1 MSRAP
6 LTYEDVLQRFLAW
19 ARPQP
24 DVRAVMIVGSRAR
37 STDHPAD
44 AFSDLDL
51 VVVSTDPDR
60 YLSETDWLEPLG
72 TPWLTFLEKQAVGEG
87 LERRVLFEGA
97 LDVDFVPL
105 PIEAVSRMAL
115 EGWPPEVA
123 AVLRRGFKLV
133 LDKDDLL
140 GRLTRGVP
148 DMALSFASPRTQE
161 EFLAVCQD
169 FLYHAVWAAKK
180 LRRGELWIAKS
191 CTDGYMKQLL
201 LEMIEWH
208 ARSERGWDH
217 DTWHGG
223 RFLEDWADPAALDGL
238 REAFA
243 YYNEA
248 DVRRALLAT
257 MALFGR
263 IGRETAARLDC
274 AYPEEA
280 DERVTAWVFGL
291 LEPT

>member
-1 MSRAP
+1 MSQAP
-6 LTYEDVLQRFLAW
+6 LTYEDVLDRFLAW
-19 ARPQP
+19 ARPRP
-24 DVRAVMIVGSRAR
+24 DVRAVMVVGSRAR

-72 TPWLTFLEKQAVGEG
+72 PPWLTFLERQAVGEG

-105 PIEAVSRMAL
+105 ANEAVRRMAL
-115 EGWPPEVA
+115 EGWPLEVA
-123 AVLRRGFKLV
+123 AVLNRGFRLV

-140 GRLTRGVP
+140 SLIASVP
-148 DMALSFASPRTQE
+148 AKTSSYAPLPTQE
-161 EFLAVCQD
+161 KFLALCHD

-191 CTDGYMKQLL
+191 CVDCHMKQILL
-201 LEMIEWH
+201 GMIEWH

-223 RFLEDWADPAALDGL
+223 RFLKEWADQRTLDGL
-238 REAFA
+238 RGAYA
-243 YYNEA
+243 YYEEA
-248 DVRRALLAT
+248 DIRRALLTT
-257 MALFGR
+257 MDLFRR
-263 IGRETAARLDC
+263 IGRETAVGLDC

-280 DERVTAWVFGL
+280 DERVTAWVVGL
-291 LEPT
+291 LAPA

>member
-1 MSRAP
+1 MSQMS
-6 LTYEDVLQRFLAW
+6 LTYEDVIDRFLAW

-24 DVRAVMIVGSRAR
+24 DVRAVMVVGSRAR
-37 STDHPAD
+37 TDHPAD

-51 VVVSTDPDR
+51 VVVTTDPDR
-60 YLSETDWLEPLG
+60 YLSQTDWLESLG
-72 TPWLTFLEKQAVGEG
+72 TPWLTFLERQAVGEG

-105 PIEAVSRMAL
+105 ANEAVRRMVL

-123 AVLRRGFKLV
+123 AVFRRGFRLV

-140 GRLTRGVP
+140 NLIAGVP
-148 DMALSFASPRTQE
+148 AETSSFASPPTQE
-161 EFLAVCQD
+161 EFLALCHD

-191 CTDGYMKQLL
+191 CVDCYMKQLL
-201 LEMIEWH
+201 LGMLEWH

-223 RFLEDWADPAALDGL
+223 RFLEEWADQRTLEGL
-238 REAFA
+238 RKAFA
-243 YYNEA
+243 HYEEA
-248 DVRRALLAT
+248 DIRRALLAT
-257 MALFGR
+257 MGLFRR
-263 IGRETAARLDC
+263 IGRETAGRSGC
-274 AYPEEA
+274 AYPEDA
-280 DERVTAWVFGL
+280 DQRVRAWVVDL
-291 LEPT
+291 LEPA

>member
-1 MSRAP
+1 VSQAP
-6 LTYEDVLQRFLAW
+6 LTYEEVLDRFLAW
-19 ARPQP
+19 ARPRP

-37 STDHPAD
+37 TDHPAD

-51 VVVSTDPDR
+51 VVVTTDPDR

-72 TPWLTFLEKQAVGEG
+72 TYWLTFLERKAVGEG

-105 PIEAVSRMAL
+105 ANEAIRRMAL
-115 EGWPPEVA
+115 EGLPPELA
-123 AVLRRGFKLV
+123 AVLRRGFNLA

-140 GRLTRGVP
+140 SLLTGGVSATTP
-148 DMALSFASPRTQE
+148 SSAPPPTQE
-161 EFLAVCQD
+161 EFLALCHD

-191 CTDGYMKQLL
+191 SADCYMKGLL
-201 LEMIEWH
+201 LGMIEWH
-208 ARSERGWDH
+208 ACSERGWDH

-223 RFLEDWADPAALDGL
+223 RFLEEWAYPGALDGL

-243 YYNEA
+243 YYEDA
-248 DVRRALLAT
+248 DLRRALLVT
-257 MALFGR
+257 MDLFRR
-263 IGRETAARLDC
+263 IGRETATRLGC

-280 DERVTAWVFGL
+280 DERVTAWVVGL
-291 LEPT
+291 LAPA

>member
-1 MSRAP
+1 MSQAP
-6 LTYEDVLQRFLAW
+6 LTYEDVLDRFLAW
-19 ARPQP
+19 ARHRP
-24 DVRAVMIVGSRAR
+24 DVRAVMVVGSRAR

-72 TPWLTFLEKQAVGEG
+72 PPWLTFLERQAVGEG

-97 LDVDFVPL
+97 LDVDFIPL
-105 PIEAVSRMAL
+105 PNEAVRRMAL

-123 AVLRRGFKLV
+123 AVLRRGFRVV

-140 GRLTRGVP
+140 SLLVGGVP
-148 DMALSFASPRTQE
+148 ATTPSSAPPPTQE
-161 EFLAVCQD
+161 EFLALCHD

-191 CTDGYMKQLL
+191 CVDCYMKQLL
-201 LEMIEWH
+201 LGMLEWH
-208 ARSERGWDH
+208 AHSERGWGY

-223 RFLEDWADPAALDGL
+223 RFFEEWADPGELGGL

-243 YYNEA
+243 YYDEA
-248 DVRRALLAT
+248 DVRRALLVT
-257 MALFGR
+257 MDLFRR
-263 IGRETAARLDC
+263 IGRQTAARLGC

-280 DERVTAWVFGL
+280 DQCVTAWVVGL
-291 LEPT
+291 LAPA

>member
-1 MSRAP
+1 MSRGL
-6 LTYEDVLQRFLAW
+6 LTYEDVLDRLLAW
-19 ARPQP
+19 ARPRP
-24 DVRAVMIVGSRAR
+24 DVRAVMVVGSRAR
-37 STDHPAD
+37 TDHPAD

-51 VVVSTDPDR
+51 IVVTTNPDR

-72 TPWLTFLEKQAVGEG
+72 TPWLTFLERQAVGEG
-87 LERRVLFEGA
+87 FERRVLFEGA
-97 LDVDFVPL
+97 IDVDFVPL
-105 PIEAVSRMAL
+105 ANEAVRRMAL

-123 AVLRRGFKLV
+123 AVLRRGFRLV

-140 GRLTRGVP
+140 SMLTEGVP
-148 DMALSFASPRTQE
+148 ITSPPSASPPTQE
-161 EFLAVCQD
+161 EFLALCHD

-191 CTDGYMKQLL
+191 CADCYMKELL
-201 LEMIEWH
+201 LRMIEWH
-208 ARSERGWDH
+208 ARSRRGWDH

-223 RFLEDWADPAALDGL
+223 RFLEEWADTEALGGL

-243 YYNEA
+243 YYEES

-257 MALFGR
+257 MNHFRR

-280 DERVTAWVFGL
+280 DQRVTAWVVGL

>member
-1 MSRAP
+1 M
-6 LTYEDVLQRFLAW
+6 V
-19 ARPQP
+19 
-24 DVRAVMIVGSRAR
+24 VGSRAR
-37 STDHPAD
+37 TNHPAD

-51 VVVSTDPDR
+51 VVVSTDPDH
-60 YLSETDWLEPLG
+60 YLWETNWLKALG
-72 TPWLTFLEKQAVGEG
+72 TPWLTFLERQAVGEG

-105 PIEAVSRMAL
+105 ANETVRRMAL

-123 AVLRRGFKLV
+123 AVLRRGFRLV

-140 GRLTRGVP
+140 SRLTEGVL
-148 DMALSFASPRTQE
+148 DTTLSAPAPTQE
-161 EFLAVCQD
+161 EFLALCHD

-191 CTDGYMKQLL
+191 CADGYMKQLL
-201 LEMIEWH
+201 LGMIEWH

-223 RFLEDWADPAALDGL
+223 RFLEEWADPGVLDSL

-243 YYNEA
+243 RYDEA

-257 MALFGR
+257 MDLFRR
-263 IGRETAARLDC
+263 IGRENASRLGC

-280 DERVTAWVFGL
+280 DQRVTAWVVGL
-291 LEPT
+291 LAPA

>member
-1 MSRAP
+1 MSQAP
-6 LTYEDVLQRFLAW
+6 STYEDVLDRFLVW
-19 ARPQP
+19 AHSQP
-24 DVRAVMIVGSRAR
+24 DVRAVMVVGSRAR
-37 STDHPAD
+37 TDHPAD

-51 VVVSTDPDR
+51 VVVTTDPDR

-72 TPWLTFLEKQAVGEG
+72 IPWLTFLERQAVGEG

-105 PIEAVSRMAL
+105 ANEAVRQMAL

-123 AVLRRGFKLV
+123 TVLRRGFRLV

-140 GRLTRGVP
+140 SLLTGGVP
-148 DMALSFASPRTQE
+148 APTLSSAPPPTQE
-161 EFLAVCQD
+161 EFLALCHD

-191 CTDGYMKQLL
+191 CADGYMKQLL
-201 LEMIEWH
+201 LGMIEWH

-223 RFLEDWADPAALDGL
+223 RFLEEWADPGALDGL

-243 YYNEA
+243 YYEDA
-248 DVRRALLAT
+248 DVRCALLVT
-257 MALFGR
+257 MDLFRR
-263 IGRETAARLDC
+263 IGRETAARLGC

-280 DERVTAWVFGL
+280 GERVTAWVVGL
-291 LEPT
+291 LAPA

>member
-1 MSRAP
+1 M
-6 LTYEDVLQRFLAW
+6 TYEDVLDRFLAW

-24 DVRAVMIVGSRAR
+24 DVRAVMVVGSRAR
-37 STDHPAD
+37 TDHPAD

-51 VVVSTDPDR
+51 VVVTTDPDR
-60 YLSETDWLEPLG
+60 YLSGTDWLEPLG
-72 TPWLTFLEKQAVGEG
+72 TPWLTFLERQAVGEG

-105 PIEAVSRMAL
+105 PNEAVREMAL
-115 EGWPPEVA
+115 EGWPPEIA
-123 AVLRRGFKLV
+123 AVLRRGFRLV

-140 GRLTRGVP
+140 SRTIGGVHGTP
-148 DMALSFASPRTQE
+148 PSAAAPPTQA
-161 EFLAVCQD
+161 EFLALCHD

-191 CTDGYMKQLL
+191 CADGYMKQLL
-201 LEMIEWH
+201 LGMIEWH

-223 RFLEDWADPAALDGL
+223 RFLEEWADPGALDGL

-243 YYNEA
+243 RYDEA

-257 MALFGR
+257 MDLFRR
-263 IGRETAARLDC
+263 IGRETGARLGR

-280 DERVTAWVFGL
+280 DQRVTAWVVGL
-291 LEPT
+291 LAPA

>member
-1 MSRAP
+1 MSQMS
-6 LTYEDVLQRFLAW
+6 LTYEVVLDRFLAW

-24 DVRAVMIVGSRAR
+24 DVRAVMVVGSRAR
-37 STDHPAD
+37 TDHPAD

-51 VVVSTDPDR
+51 VVVTTDPNR

-72 TPWLTFLEKQAVGEG
+72 TPWLTFLERQAVGEG

-105 PIEAVSRMAL
+105 LNEAVRRMAL
-115 EGWPPEVA
+115 EGWPQGVA
-123 AVLRRGFKLV
+123 AVLRRGFRLM

-140 GRLTRGVP
+140 SRLTRGVP
-148 DMALSFASPRTQE
+148 DTTPSSAPPPTQE
-161 EFLAVCQD
+161 EFLAVCHD

-191 CTDGYMKQLL
+191 CVDCYMKQLL
-201 LEMIEWH
+201 LGMIEWH

-223 RFLEDWADPAALDGL
+223 RFLEEWADPGALDGL

-243 YYNEA
+243 YYDEA

-257 MALFGR
+257 MDLFRR
-263 IGRETAARLDC
+263 IGRDTAVVLGC

-280 DERVTAWVFGL
+280 DERVKAWVGDL
-291 LEPT
+291 LEPV

>member
-1 MSRAP
+1 M
-6 LTYEDVLQRFLAW
+6 TYEDVLDRFLAW

-24 DVRAVMIVGSRAR
+24 DVRAVIVVGSRAR
-37 STDHPAD
+37 TDHPAD

-51 VVVSTDPDR
+51 VVVTTDPER
-60 YLSETDWLEPLG
+60 YLSQTDWLKPLG

-105 PIEAVSRMAL
+105 ANKAVREMAL

-123 AVLRRGFKLV
+123 AVLRRGFRLV
-133 LDKDDLL
+133 LDKDDLQSL
-140 GRLTRGVP
+140 LIGGVP
-148 DMALSFASPRTQE
+148 TTTSSSAPLPTQE
-161 EFLAVCQD
+161 EFLALCHD
-169 FLYHAVWAAKK
+169 FLYHALWAAKK
-180 LRRGELWIAKS
+180 LRREELWIAKS
-191 CTDGYMKQLL
+191 CADGYMKQLL
-201 LEMIEWH
+201 LGMIEWH

-223 RFLEDWADPAALDGL
+223 RFLEEWADPGALDGL

-243 YYNEA
+243 RYDEA

-257 MALFGR
+257 MALFRR
-263 IGRETAARLDC
+263 IGRETAARLGC

-280 DERVTAWVFGL
+280 DQCVTAWVVGL